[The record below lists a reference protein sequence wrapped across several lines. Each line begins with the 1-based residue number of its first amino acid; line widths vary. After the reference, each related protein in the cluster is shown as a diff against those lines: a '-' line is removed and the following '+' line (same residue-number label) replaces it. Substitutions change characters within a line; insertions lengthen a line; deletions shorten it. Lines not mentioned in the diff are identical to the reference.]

1 MQYTKTAYTICSH
14 SAIELGRSIQIKR
27 VFTQIAAKT
36 SDEFKHALAD
46 HESLLLLLQTQVL
59 SRMSAVCGVCREAK
73 PFVPIEHANDAN
85 PTVWAVV
92 PGHQICSDCA
102 LDLEL
107 DLRPCPFCRISH
119 DKWRPVHNEIAPMD
133 VDETYNGIPELF
145 GSPRQ
150 ASPPR
155 PLSPTSE
162 RLTENR
168 CQAVNAPPHRE
179 SLPASVRRRGPQP
192 PSGCQFVYANPDT
205 WCKLRGP
212 RRTGSDGKVYCEA
225 HIEEGPETAA
235 RLLQE

>member
-1 MQYTKTAYTICSH
+1 
-14 SAIELGRSIQIKR
+14 
-27 VFTQIAAKT
+27 
-36 SDEFKHALAD
+36 
-46 HESLLLLLQTQVL
+46 
-59 SRMSAVCGVCREAK
+59 MSAVCGVCREAK

-119 DKWRPVHNEIAPMD
+119 DKWRPVYNEIAPMD

-150 ASPPR
+150 TSPPR

-162 RLTENR
+162 RLRARRES
-168 CQAVNAPPHRE
+168 ANAPPHRE
-179 SLPASVRRRGPQP
+179 SSPAPVRRRGPRP

-205 WCKLRGP
+205 RCKLRGP
-212 RRTGSDGKVYCEA
+212 RRTGSDGKVYCET
-225 HIEEGPETAA
+225 HIEDGPETAA
-235 RLLQE
+235 RLLQEQRIKNTLAVTREKSRMEADKRRQAERIAQLEKKAAEAQRRLDLEKQLNTR